1 MEWLVGFAGLW
12 VLFQWI
18 IPIAL
23 LVGIGVW
30 AMRVAQRRN
39 RGQEATFSSAMPEER
54 HAQERDYQDV
64 YWPLDP
70 EASSDRDAHLH
81 VPGRHDQLR

>member
-23 LVGIGVW
+23 LVIVAVV
-30 AMRVAQRRN
+30 AMRWAKARN
-39 RGQEATFSSAMPEER
+39 RPEPPTFTSALPEDRAEEPGGRLVGDAPRHLPRDER
-54 HAQERDYQDV
+54 
-64 YWPLDP
+64 
-70 EASSDRDAHLH
+70 
-81 VPGRHDQLR
+81 